1 MLLNV
6 YQRSN
11 LFLVEGCLGNWLLC
25 VIFGSTGICSHFLSI
40 VPICIHIYQCH
51 PHPLTPP
58 QPTPLFRLPPGSTFL
73 WVEGFQSR
81 PTETFLGTGWTK
93 TPALFHGDDLCH
105 RKWYVYIRSV
115 GLSVSTYGIQLYR
128 GVNNLLVLDV
138 PIKRFLTFS
147 YAT

>member
-6 YQRSN
+6 YQRNN

-51 PHPLTPP
+51 PPPPHPTLTYALISPS
-58 QPTPLFRLPPGSTFL
+58 TRLYFL
-73 WVEGFQSR
+73 WVKGFQSR
-81 PTETFLGTGWTK
+81 PTETFLGTEWTK
-93 TPALFHGDDLCH
+93 NPALFHGDDLCH

>member
-6 YQRSN
+6 YQRNN

-51 PHPLTPP
+51 PSPHPNIRLNFAFHPAL
-58 QPTPLFRLPPGSTFL
+58 LFVSQ
-73 WVEGFQSR
+73 GFSVPSKRNVFGDRVDQN
-81 PTETFLGTGWTK
+81 
-93 TPALFHGDDLCH
+93 PALFHGDDLCH
-105 RKWYVYIRSV
+105 CKWYMYVYIRSV

>member
-6 YQRSN
+6 YQRNN

-40 VPICIHIYQCH
+40 VLICIHIYQCH
-51 PHPLTPP
+51 PHPTHPTLTYALISPS
-58 QPTPLFRLPPGSTFL
+58 TRLYFL
-73 WVEGFQSR
+73 WVKGFLSR
-81 PTETFLGTGWTK
+81 PTETFLGTEWTK
-93 TPALFHGDDLCH
+93 NPALFDGDDLCH